1 MSTWLLDT
9 PLFNMLATPKA
20 KPLLE
25 WCAANRPSMFIS
37 AASLT
42 EVARGIDKLSGSQSQ
57 RANAQRKWLDE
68 ILTRFADRVHPVD
81 AAIATRAG
89 ESLPS
94 LLVTSAI
101 GSTTHSLSRRRRS
114 TATASS
120 RAATGSSGPGQK
132 FRLRRSSWRGR
143 RASVGKAFARAD
155 PPPSCFS
162 S

>member
-89 ESLPS
+89 ESLPHLIIGHQRHRFHDA
-94 LLVTSAI
+94 LLV
-101 GSTTHSLSRRRRS
+101 
-114 TATASS
+114 ATAQIHGHGLIT
-120 RAATGSSGPGQK
+120 RRDGIFGPWTKVQIGT
-132 FRLRRSSWRGR
+132 
-143 RASVGKAFARAD
+143 V
-155 PPPSCFS
+155 
-162 S
+162 